1 MAIDRKILDKGTYT
15 FRQEGAFISAKQYM
29 LIEQDGK
36 KCLLLRFYNSSDM
49 LVNAMEFLLIQLD
62 ADGKVIARDR
72 MAYDNVNVRAAKEY
86 ALKSGIV
93 IKKDCVNFR
102 VQMLYA
108 VSGEYKYVFRNGQAV
123 QLYDPRGYDP
133 KPGSVS
139 RRSIVSVKRKYA
151 KMGRVHSFVSF
162 IAILLVAAACTLAA
176 LGTQDNFGKRPPA
189 PETEY
194 TEEIPNQQ

>member
-133 KPGSVS
+133 KPANVS